1 MADRNITELQ
11 LQGYR
16 TIRPLGTGGWGSV
29 WLAED
34 LRDHTTWAVK
44 REQNSPNNQREARI
58 LSELSCPAFPSL
70 YEIRVEG
77 DNLYIIMEYIAGKTL
92 AACITDASGKLFP
105 EPLIIDWFR
114 QLCSMLIYLHSR
126 PDPVAYRDLKPTNIM
141 VTEDRQVRLI
151 DFGIAE
157 EYSLEHRGEKRFLA
171 LTKGYAA
178 PEQYDGRYLADVR
191 TDIYALG
198 ATMHYLLTGKDPQAP
213 PYRFEPV
220 RKLVHSR
227 SREIEAIV
235 EQCLQPNPEKR
246 YQTAADL
253 MDDLTHPD
261 RVAERLR
268 KNKARRTV
276 ITVGTAA
283 MATLMLVGI
292 YAVAYRRSSRKQAE
306 YYERVD
312 AALQTAESGSTSDAE
327 SKLTELIAEDPN
339 TEDAYLALAE
349 VYVLE
354 GKDDLAEQYIEYTYI
369 PKFGI
374 PENNDR
380 YDALIRAI
388 PELQNAGH
396 E

>member
-1 MADRNITELQ
+1 
-11 LQGYR
+11 
-16 TIRPLGTGGWGSV
+16 
-29 WLAED
+29 
-34 LRDHTTWAVK
+34 
-44 REQNSPNNQREARI
+44 
-58 LSELSCPAFPSL
+58 
-70 YEIRVEG
+70 
-77 DNLYIIMEYIAGKTL
+77 
-92 AACITDASGKLFP
+92 
-105 EPLIIDWFR
+105 
-114 QLCSMLIYLHSR
+114 
-126 PDPVAYRDLKPTNIM
+126 
-141 VTEDRQVRLI
+141 
-151 DFGIAE
+151 
-157 EYSLEHRGEKRFLA
+157 
-171 LTKGYAA
+171 
-178 PEQYDGRYLADVR
+178 
-191 TDIYALG
+191 
-198 ATMHYLLTGKDPQAP
+198 
-213 PYRFEPV
+213 
-220 RKLVHSR
+220 
-227 SREIEAIV
+227 
-235 EQCLQPNPEKR
+235 
-246 YQTAADL
+246 